1 MRTNRLSNIGIYI
14 SYVFIVIFFLFPILW
29 VLSLSL
35 KSVQE
40 IFANPP
46 VLIPL
51 SPRLE
56 NYTYVI
62 ETLGIMTYFKNSAII
77 VAATL
82 IFTLLFAIP
91 AAYGFS
97 RFSFRYKRQ
106 SLFLLLVFQMIS
118 PIIIAIPLYRF
129 FVSIGWENN
138 LVTLIAVYV
147 ALELPFTTWFL
158 KGYLDTIPKE
168 LDEAATMDGCTR
180 LQALKNILLPVAG
193 PGIASVSIL
202 IAVASWSQFVLP
214 FILLDDKELFPVS
227 MGLVI
232 LKNSSESI
240 TTHYLAAASMLG
252 ILPVIALFMVLQKFI
267 VGALTGGAVKG

>member
-46 VLIPL
+46 VLIPS

-77 VAATL
+77 VAVTL
-82 IFTLLFAIP
+82 VCTLLFAIP

-97 RFSFRYKRQ
+97 RFSFRFKTQ

-158 KGYLDTIPKE
+158 KGYLDTIPKD

-180 LQALKNILLPVAG
+180 LQALKNILLPVAA

-252 ILPVIALFMVLQKFI
+252 ILPVIVLFMVLQKFI